1 MPSKFVE
8 KCGRWTTHTK
18 SAHESS
24 SSSSKH
30 KTHHM
35 SWTEI
40 NHGFKNNN
48 KINEKQTICI
58 WHIWC
63 ISTCFSFFWILFSWR
78 FKDFKSNL
86 INMLCGMRVCASLC
100 KYTLD
105 FLYIVYI
112 IVYCNERN
120 LMHNIIQSKWFAV
133 WWIINNNDNNTPNSG
148 NGSGSMYEWLLR
160 IMNKC

>member
-24 SSSSKH
+24 SSSKH

-40 NHGFKNNN
+40 NHGFK
-48 KINEKQTICI
+48 KQQQDQQKTD
-58 WHIWC
+58 HMHLAYLMH
-63 ISTCFSFFWILFSWR
+63 FNVFLLLFRILFSWR

-100 KYTLD
+100 EYILD
-105 FLYIVYI
+105 FLYIVY
-112 IVYCNERN
+112 CNENN

-133 WWIINNNDNNTPNSG
+133 WWIINNNNNNTTNSG
-148 NGSGSMYEWLLR
+148 IGSGSMYEWLLR
-160 IMNKC
+160 IMNKCYC